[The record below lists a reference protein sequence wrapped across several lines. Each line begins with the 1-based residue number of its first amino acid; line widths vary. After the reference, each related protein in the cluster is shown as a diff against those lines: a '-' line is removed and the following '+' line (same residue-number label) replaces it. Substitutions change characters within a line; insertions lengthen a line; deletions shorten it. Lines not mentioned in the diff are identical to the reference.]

1 MMLVLQWEFQVT
13 TSILREPCR
22 YCILGFCSMMNV
34 FLIMNYL
41 GVGICPTSFQSWEGF
56 QTPIPFMFKTP
67 PSPLFQTKTWCGC
80 PQYAMEG
87 KIKWTFNLLMFHM
100 LASRNFW
107 KVNEGIWTPPWNG
120 MFTKTFQAKWMLS
133 N

>member
-87 KIKWTFNLLMFHM
+87 KIK
-100 LASRNFW
+100 
-107 KVNEGIWTPPWNG
+107 
-120 MFTKTFQAKWMLS
+120 
-133 N
+133 